1 MVRSMSF
8 ERVSAIS
15 TQLYTYLVLAQEW
28 QMQDDFKR
36 LGIGGQND
44 EIGKASVQSLGGLVG
59 ALLQLYHLT
68 KGDQCET
75 Q

>member
-1 MVRSMSF
+1 MVGGMSF
-8 ERVSAIS
+8 ERVSAIG

-44 EIGKASVQSLGGLVG
+44 EIGKASVQSLGGLVS

>member
-1 MVRSMSF
+1 MVGGMSF

-59 ALLQLYHLT
+59 AFLQLYHLT